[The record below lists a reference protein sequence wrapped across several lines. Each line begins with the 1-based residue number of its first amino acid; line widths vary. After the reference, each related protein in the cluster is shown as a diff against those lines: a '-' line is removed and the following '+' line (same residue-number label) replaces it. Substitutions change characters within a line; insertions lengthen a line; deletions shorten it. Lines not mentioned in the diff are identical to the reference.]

1 MTLTTADVKHIT
13 YLSRLAINPET
24 IPNYVQDLSDILDL
38 VIQMNRVDTIGI
50 EPMAHPLET
59 SQRLR
64 PDEITEVNQREI
76 FQSGAPEVEAGIYL
90 VPKVID

>member
-1 MTLTTADVKHIT
+1 MELKTADVKYIT
-13 YLSRLAINPET
+13 YLARLAIDPET
-24 IPNYVQDLSDILDL
+24 IPNYVHDLSCILEF
-38 VIQMNRVDTIGI
+38 VGQMNKVDTTEIK
-50 EPMAHPLET
+50 PMAHPLET

-64 PDEITEVNQREI
+64 PDEITEIDQREI

>member
-1 MTLTTADVKHIT
+1 MALKTADVEYIT
-13 YLSRLAINPET
+13 YLARLAINPEAV
-24 IPNYVQDLSDILDL
+24 PNYGHDLSCILEF
-38 VIQMNRVDTIGI
+38 VEQMNKVDTTGI

-64 PDEITEVNQREI
+64 PDEITEIDQREI
-76 FQSGAPEVEAGIYL
+76 FQSSAPEVEAGIYL

>member
-1 MTLTTADVKHIT
+1 MTLTAADVKHIT

-24 IPNYVQDLSDILDL
+24 IPNYVQDLGGILEL
-38 VIQMNRVDTIGI
+38 VAQMNRIDTTGI
-50 EPMAHPLET
+50 EPMAHPLEA

-76 FQSGAPEVEAGIYL
+76 FQSSAPEIEAGIYL

>member
-1 MTLTTADVKHIT
+1 MELKTADVKYIT
-13 YLSRLAINPET
+13 YLARLAIDPET
-24 IPNYVQDLSDILDL
+24 IPNYVHDLSCILKF
-38 VIQMNRVDTIGI
+38 VEQMNKVDTIEI

-64 PDEITEVNQREI
+64 PDEITEVDQREI